1 MYTVYL
7 LSMVSIQDLAI
18 SSIILF
24 SIFIN
29 YSIFRMASQALSIFT
44 NYFILRMASQALQ
57 FWLNKGMRQLVI
69 FDKFVDWLPLKEVLA
84 LISRTA
90 MSNWAFIALVQ
101 QKLIITAKSRQCQAL
116 NCIKNVFISHRNFSS
131 YISQT

>member
-1 MYTVYL
+1 
-7 LSMVSIQDLAI
+7 
-18 SSIILF
+18 
-24 SIFIN
+24 
-29 YSIFRMASQALSIFT
+29 
-44 NYFILRMASQALQ
+44 MASQALQ

-90 MSNWAFIALVQ
+90 MSSWAFIALVQ